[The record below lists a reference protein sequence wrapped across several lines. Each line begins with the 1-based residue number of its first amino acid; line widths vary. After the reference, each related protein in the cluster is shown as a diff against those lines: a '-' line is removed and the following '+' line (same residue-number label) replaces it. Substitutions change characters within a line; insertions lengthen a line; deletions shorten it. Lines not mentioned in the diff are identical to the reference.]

1 MCRGLLQSRKS
12 PRSNFIVHYRARADP
27 RSIFSVRYKRA
38 AGDTSSHN
46 RHNLRTPIAAAIPT
60 RSATRA
66 PPCVQRYSP
75 TATISAL
82 QSQRPLHMCRGFLQ
96 SRKSPRSN
104 FSVRY
109 SACGDLDPTATTRLR
124 LSASGTVLNSAQ
136 LAVGR
141 GAQASLRFKP
151 PCSFSRQVTIA
162 SSYAML
168 PFVVTRDAGPGIGL
182 ARNFWSKRTQP
193 KTLRQPFANRY
204 RGTYRC
210 LIRSPILPS
219 LSRTER
225 PSARS
230 PANAETSIHH

>member
-12 PRSNFIVHYRARADP
+12 PRSNFIVHYRARRP
-27 RSIFSVRYKRA
+27 RSNRY
-38 AGDTSSHN
+38 
-46 RHNLRTPIAAAIPT
+46 NLRTPIAA
-60 RSATRA
+60 SARHVPRLT
-66 PPCVQRYSP
+66 S
-75 TATISAL
+75 TATTSAL
-82 QSQRPLHMCRGFLQ
+82 QSQRPFQRVQRPALHRAFSGIVQPLQ
-96 SRKSPRSN
+96 PPRSN
-104 FSVRY
+104 RSGHSNAFSDPRSIFSVRY

-141 GAQASLRFKP
+141 DAQASLRFKP